1 MRGITQRTQLIS
13 KAHEM
18 IGRVAYNN
26 CFPTLKGLLLY
37 VQDEKCFFEILANDE
52 FTKYNDCAGQIEYL
66 PEHMVVCLNFEP

>member
-18 IGRVAYNN
+18 MGRVAYNN

-37 VQDEKCFFEILANDE
+37 VQDEKCFFEILPVE
-52 FTKYNDCAGQIEYL
+52 QIERK
-66 PEHMVVCLNFEP
+66 